1 MKRWG
6 DAHMEFLSVLPDI
19 RELAKTSPSKR
30 SLYATLRKAKKIS
43 MSYTYFCQLIM
54 RHSSFFPLEEARKR
68 ERERQA
74 TQERMAGQAGKESA
88 RPAGMAASPAAPAAT
103 AQAGARANVPAVPAV
118 KPSTAPAP
126 GEKKG
131 LLVVGRRDERVTPP
145 AEEEKEEE
153 WL

>member
-6 DAHMEFLSVLPDI
+6 DAHMEFLTVLPDI
-19 RELAKTSPSKR
+19 REMAKTSPSKR
-30 SLYATLRKAKKIS
+30 SLYAALRKGKKIS
-43 MSYTYFCQLIM
+43 MSYTYFCQLIT
-54 RHSSFFPLEEARKR
+54 RHSSFFPLEEARKM

-74 TQERMAGQAGKESA
+74 IQRRMTGQAGRESSH
-88 RPAGMAASPAAPAAT
+88 PAGTAASPAVPAAN
-103 AQAGARANVPAVPAV
+103 APAGARANVPAV

-131 LLVVGRRDERVTPP
+131 LLVVGRRDERTAP
-145 AEEEKEEE
+145 AEEVKEEE

>member
-6 DAHMEFLSVLPDI
+6 DAHMEFLTALPDI
-19 RELAKTSPSKR
+19 RELAKISPSKR
-30 SLYATLRKAKKIS
+30 SLYAALRKAKKIS

-74 TQERMAGQAGKESA
+74 TQERMTGQTGKESA
-88 RPAGMAASPAAPAAT
+88 HPAVMAVSPAAPAAT
-103 AQAGARANVPAVPAV
+103 AQAGARANVPAV
-118 KPSTAPAP
+118 KPSTTPAP
-126 GEKKG
+126 GEKRG
-131 LLVVGRRDERVTPP
+131 LLVVGRRDERVAPP

>member
-43 MSYTYFCQLIM
+43 MSYTYFCQLIT
-54 RHSSFFPLEEARKR
+54 RHSSFFPLEEARKM

-74 TQERMAGQAGKESA
+74 IQRRMTGQAGRDSSH
-88 RPAGMAASPAAPAAT
+88 PAGTAASPATTTQPGT
-103 AQAGARANVPAVPAV
+103 RASVPAVPAV

-126 GEKKG
+126 AGKKG
-131 LLVVGRRDERVTPP
+131 LLVVGRRDERAAP
-145 AEEEKEEE
+145 AEEVKEEE

>member
-6 DAHMEFLSVLPDI
+6 DAHMEFLTALPDI

-30 SLYATLRKAKKIS
+30 SLYATLRKAKKIN
-43 MSYTYFCQLIM
+43 MSYPYFCQLIM

-68 ERERQA
+68 ERERQ
-74 TQERMAGQAGKESA
+74 TIQERMTGQTGKESA
-88 RPAGMAASPAAPAAT
+88 RPAGVAASSAAS
-103 AQAGARANVPAVPAV
+103 AGARANVPAV

-131 LLVVGRRDERVTPP
+131 LLVVGRRDERTAP
-145 AEEEKEEE
+145 AEEVKEEE

>member
-6 DAHMEFLSVLPDI
+6 DAHMEFLTALPDI
-19 RELAKTSPSKR
+19 REMAKTSPSKQR
-30 SLYATLRKAKKIS
+30 LYAALRKAKKLS
-43 MSYTYFCQLIM
+43 MSYSYFCRLLM
-54 RHSSFFPLEEARKR
+54 RHSSFFPLEEARKI
-68 ERERQA
+68 ERERQ
-74 TQERMAGQAGKESA
+74 TIQERMAGQTGKKSA
-88 RPAGMAASPAAPAAT
+88 HPATPAAT
-103 AQAGARANVPAVPAV
+103 AQAGARANVPAV

-131 LLVVGRRDERVTPP
+131 LLVVGRRDERVAPP

>member
-6 DAHMEFLSVLPDI
+6 DAHMEFLTALPDI

-30 SLYATLRKAKKIS
+30 SLYAALRKAKKIN
-43 MSYTYFCQLIM
+43 MSYPYFCQLIM

-68 ERERQA
+68 ERERQ
-74 TQERMAGQAGKESA
+74 TIQERMT
-88 RPAGMAASPAAPAAT
+88 RPAGVAASSAASAAT
-103 AQAGARANVPAVPAV
+103 AQAGARANVPAV

-131 LLVVGRRDERVTPP
+131 LLVVGRRDERAAP
-145 AEEEKEEE
+145 AEEVKEEE

>member
-19 RELAKTSPSKR
+19 REMAKTSPSKR
-30 SLYATLRKAKKIS
+30 SLYAALRKAKKIG

-74 TQERMAGQAGKESA
+74 TQERMVGQAGKES
-88 RPAGMAASPAAPAAT
+88 SHTAAPAAT
-103 AQAGARANVPAVPAV
+103 AQAGARASVPAV
-118 KPSTAPAP
+118 KPSTAPVP

-131 LLVVGRRDERVTPP
+131 LLVVGRRDERVAPS

>member
-6 DAHMEFLSVLPDI
+6 DAHMEFLLVLPDI

-74 TQERMAGQAGKESA
+74 TQERMAGQAGKESSH
-88 RPAGMAASPAAPAAT
+88 PAASAAT
-103 AQAGARANVPAVPAV
+103 AQAGARANVPAV
-118 KPSTAPAP
+118 KPVP

-131 LLVVGRRDERVTPP
+131 LLVVGRRDERTAP
-145 AEEEKEEE
+145 AEEVKEEE

>member
-6 DAHMEFLSVLPDI
+6 DAHMEFLTALPDI

-30 SLYATLRKAKKIS
+30 SLYAALRKAKKIS

-74 TQERMAGQAGKESA
+74 IQERRDGQAGKESA
-88 RPAGMAASPAAPAAT
+88 RPTGMAASPAAPAAT
-103 AQAGARANVPAVPAV
+103 AQAGARANVPAV
-118 KPSTAPAP
+118 KPSTTPAP
-126 GEKKG
+126 GEKRG
-131 LLVVGRRDERVTPP
+131 LLVVGRRDERVAPP

>member
-6 DAHMEFLSVLPDI
+6 DAHMEFLTALPDI

-30 SLYATLRKAKKIS
+30 SLYAALRKAKKIS
-43 MSYTYFCQLIM
+43 MSYPYFCQLIM

-74 TQERMAGQAGKESA
+74 TQERMVGQAGKES
-88 RPAGMAASPAAPAAT
+88 SHTAAPAAT
-103 AQAGARANVPAVPAV
+103 AQAGARANVPAV

-131 LLVVGRRDERVTPP
+131 LLVVGRRDERTAP
-145 AEEEKEEE
+145 AEEVKEEE

>member
-74 TQERMAGQAGKESA
+74 TQERMAGQAGKESSH
-88 RPAGMAASPAAPAAT
+88 PAASAAT
-103 AQAGARANVPAVPAV
+103 AQAGARANVPAV
-118 KPSTAPAP
+118 KPVS

-131 LLVVGRRDERVTPP
+131 LLVVGRRDERTAP
-145 AEEEKEEE
+145 AEEVKEEE

>member
-6 DAHMEFLSVLPDI
+6 DAHMEFLTVLPDI
-19 RELAKTSPSKR
+19 REMAKTSPSKR
-30 SLYATLRKAKKIS
+30 SLYAALRKAKKIN
-43 MSYTYFCQLIM
+43 MSYPYFCQLIM

-74 TQERMAGQAGKESA
+74 TQERMVGQAGKES
-88 RPAGMAASPAAPAAT
+88 SHTAAPAAT
-103 AQAGARANVPAVPAV
+103 AQAGARANVPAV
-118 KPSTAPAP
+118 KPSTAPVP

-131 LLVVGRRDERVTPP
+131 LLVVGRRDERVAPS

>member
-6 DAHMEFLSVLPDI
+6 DAHMEFLSVLPNI

-43 MSYTYFCQLIM
+43 MSYTYFCLLIM

-74 TQERMAGQAGKESA
+74 TQERMAGQAGKESSH
-88 RPAGMAASPAAPAAT
+88 PAASAAT
-103 AQAGARANVPAVPAV
+103 AQAGARANVPAV
-118 KPSTAPAP
+118 KPVP

-131 LLVVGRRDERVTPP
+131 LLVVGRRDERTAP
-145 AEEEKEEE
+145 AEEVKEEE

>member
-6 DAHMEFLSVLPDI
+6 DAHMDCLTALPDI

-30 SLYATLRKAKKIS
+30 SLYAALRKAKKIN
-43 MSYTYFCQLIM
+43 MSYPYFCQLIM

-68 ERERQA
+68 ERERQ
-74 TQERMAGQAGKESA
+74 TIQERMT
-88 RPAGMAASPAAPAAT
+88 RPAGVAASSAASAAT
-103 AQAGARANVPAVPAV
+103 AQAGARANVPAV

-131 LLVVGRRDERVTPP
+131 LLVVGRRDERAAP
-145 AEEEKEEE
+145 AEEVKEEE

>member
-6 DAHMEFLSVLPDI
+6 DAHMEFLTALPDI

-30 SLYATLRKAKKIS
+30 SLYAALRKAKKIS
-43 MSYTYFCQLIM
+43 MSYTYFCRLLM
-54 RHSSFFPLEEARKR
+54 RHSFSAFPLEQARKR
-68 ERERQA
+68 E
-74 TQERMAGQAGKESA
+74 QERMAGMAGQSKESA
-88 RPAGMAASPAAPAAT
+88 HPAVPAANSP
-103 AQAGARANVPAVPAV
+103 AGARENGPAV

>member
-6 DAHMEFLSVLPDI
+6 DAHMEFLTALPDI

-30 SLYATLRKAKKIS
+30 SLYAALRKAKKIN

-103 AQAGARANVPAVPAV
+103 AQAGARANAPAV

-131 LLVVGRRDERVTPP
+131 LLVVGRRDERAAP
-145 AEEEKEEE
+145 AEEVKEEE

>member
-1 MKRWG
+1 MRRWG
-6 DAHMEFLSVLPDI
+6 DAHMEFLTALPDI

-30 SLYATLRKAKKIS
+30 SLYAALRKAKKIS
-43 MSYTYFCQLIM
+43 MSYPYFCQLIM

-88 RPAGMAASPAAPAAT
+88 RPAGTAVSPAAT
-103 AQAGARANVPAVPAV
+103 ALPGARANVPAV

>member
-6 DAHMEFLSVLPDI
+6 DAHMEFLTALPDI

-30 SLYATLRKAKKIS
+30 SLYAALRKAKKIN

-68 ERERQA
+68 ERERQ
-74 TQERMAGQAGKESA
+74 TIQERMTGQTGKESA
-88 RPAGMAASPAAPAAT
+88 RPAGVAASSAASAAT
-103 AQAGARANVPAVPAV
+103 AQAGARANVPAV

-126 GEKKG
+126 GGKKG
-131 LLVVGRRDERVTPP
+131 LLVVGRRDERTAP
-145 AEEEKEEE
+145 AEEVKEEE

>member
-6 DAHMEFLSVLPDI
+6 DAHMEFLTALPDI

-30 SLYATLRKAKKIS
+30 SLYAALRKAKKIS
-43 MSYTYFCQLIM
+43 MSYPYFCQLIM

-74 TQERMAGQAGKESA
+74 TQERMVGQAGKES
-88 RPAGMAASPAAPAAT
+88 SHTAAPAAT
-103 AQAGARANVPAVPAV
+103 AQAGARANVPAV
-118 KPSTAPAP
+118 KPSAAPAP

-131 LLVVGRRDERVTPP
+131 LLVVGRRDERTAP
-145 AEEEKEEE
+145 AEEVKEEE

>member
-6 DAHMEFLSVLPDI
+6 DAHMEFLTALPDI

-30 SLYATLRKAKKIS
+30 SLYAALRKAKKIS
-43 MSYTYFCQLIM
+43 MSYPYFCQLIM

-74 TQERMAGQAGKESA
+74 TQERMTGQTGKESA
-88 RPAGMAASPAAPAAT
+88 RPAGVAASSAASAAT
-103 AQAGARANVPAVPAV
+103 AQAGARANVPAV

-145 AEEEKEEE
+145 AEEEKEEG

>member
-6 DAHMEFLSVLPDI
+6 DAHMEFLTALPDI
-19 RELAKTSPSKR
+19 RELAKTSPSKQR
-30 SLYATLRKAKKIS
+30 LYAALRKAKKIS
-43 MSYTYFCQLIM
+43 MSYSYFCRLLM
-54 RHSSFFPLEEARKR
+54 RHSFSAFPLEQARNK
-68 ERERQA
+68 ERA
-74 TQERMAGQAGKESA
+74 AIQERMVGQAGQES
-88 RPAGMAASPAAPAAT
+88 SHPAAPAAT

-131 LLVVGRRDERVTPP
+131 LLVVGRRDERVAPP